1 MPKKK
6 ELCEKFSKAKK
17 NYVFKAGSTKNGV
30 TKHWII
36 EEVGARDIT
45 ATSLFYYLQKMM
57 SYSPFVSPSSIS
69 FFKFCTLVH
78 SILRRGRGLRL
89 QFSKEIIT
97 YFHLLYKGLVESNPL
112 PQSKKLRKIS
122 TMSSWNS

>member
-17 NYVFKAGSTKNGV
+17 NYVFKARSTKNGV

-69 FFKFCTLVH
+69 FFK
-78 SILRRGRGLRL
+78 ILYSYA
-89 QFSKEIIT
+89 FDSKEGEGATAAIFQRNHYLFPFT
-97 YFHLLYKGLVESNPL
+97 V
-112 PQSKKLRKIS
+112 
-122 TMSSWNS
+122 